1 MAYLLFVL
9 HLVRLGCNETQG
21 ASFRHRGQAER
32 YLMGNKYA
40 TSQRALGHA
49 KSRFVLDPLAR
60 ELRDDYS
67 ARMSDSVTGDKI
79 VIDNAKGRVGY
90 E

>member
-1 MAYLLFVL
+1 
-9 HLVRLGCNETQG
+9 
-21 ASFRHRGQAER
+21 
-32 YLMGNKYA
+32 MGNTYA
-40 TSQRALGHA
+40 MSQRALGHA

>member
-1 MAYLLFVL
+1 
-9 HLVRLGCNETQG
+9 
-21 ASFRHRGQAER
+21 
-32 YLMGNKYA
+32 MGNTYA

-60 ELRDDYS
+60 ELRGDYS